1 MRALM
6 LLCLA
11 APLALTA
18 CGSSHRETRVIV
30 PSSGTTVVVPEQPS
44 ARTTETTTTTTKTC
58 PAGYSVC

>member
-18 CGSSHRETRVIV
+18 CGSTHERTVVV
-30 PSSGTTVVVPEQPS
+30 PSGSTVVVPEQH
-44 ARTTETTTTTTKTC
+44 TETSTTVTKTC
-58 PAGYSVC
+58 PAGYSSC

>member
-18 CGSSHRETRVIV
+18 CGSSHRETKVVV
-30 PSSGTTVVVPEQPS
+30 PSGSTVVVPES
-44 ARTTETTTTTTKTC
+44 STARTTETTTTTTRTC
-58 PAGYSVC
+58 PAGYSTC

>member
-6 LLCLA
+6 LLCFA

-18 CGSSHRETRVIV
+18 CGSSHRETKVIV
-30 PSSGTTVVVPEQPS
+30 PSGSTVVVPEGT